1 LQHQN
6 VRNSLKNVHRSMTF
20 AKIRRPR
27 FLKTLSQSGLS
38 TQFMALGIVISALY
52 IFAALLSPLCQS
64 IGWLQSPTEFLS
76 NPINDPPSM
85 AHWFGTDVQGY
96 DVYAR
101 TLFGSQAALQVVVVA
116 TLFSLAI
123 GVPLGLFSGYLGGRL
138 DRALLFLMD
147 TIYTLPGLLLSV
159 TVAFVVGRGVLNA
172 AIALSVAYVPQYYR
186 VVRNHTV
193 SVKTELFIEAAQATG
208 ASPWR
213 VLTRYLLLNVIQSV
227 PVLFT
232 LNAADAILTLAGLGF
247 LGLGLPEEVP
257 EWGHDLRQALSGL
270 STGGIWWTA
279 LFPGLAMTLLVVGLS
294 LVGEGLNDLINP
306 LLRRNSWRQ

>member
-1 LQHQN
+1 
-6 VRNSLKNVHRSMTF
+6 MTS
-20 AKIRRPR
+20 AKLRRPR
-27 FLKTLSQSGLS
+27 FLKTLGQSGLS
-38 TQFMALGIVISALY
+38 TQFMALGIVMTALY
-52 IFAALLSPLCQS
+52 ILAAVLSP
-64 IGWLQSPTEFLS
+64 GLQSMGILQNPTEFLS
-76 NPINDPPSM
+76 NPIHDPPSA

-96 DVYAR
+96 DVFSR
-101 TLFGSQAALQVVVVA
+101 TMFGSQAALQVVVVA
-116 TLFSLAI
+116 TLFSLVI
-123 GVPLGLFSGYLGGRL
+123 GVPLGLFSGYLGGKL
-138 DRALLFLMD
+138 DRILLFLMD

-193 SVKTELFIEAAQATG
+193 SVKTELFVEAAQATG

-257 EWGHDLRQALSGL
+257 EWGHELRQALSGL

-294 LVGEGLNDLINP
+294 LIGEGLNELINP
-306 LLRRNSWRQ
+306 LLRRDSWNKN

>member
-1 LQHQN
+1 
-6 VRNSLKNVHRSMTF
+6 MTSV
-20 AKIRRPR
+20 KLRRPR
-27 FLKTLSQSGLS
+27 FLKTLGQSGLS
-38 TQFMALGIVISALY
+38 TQFMALGIVMTALY
-52 IFAALLSPLCQS
+52 ILAAVLSPGLQS
-64 IGWLQSPTEFLS
+64 IGILQNPTEFLS
-76 NPINDPPSM
+76 NPIHDPPSA

-96 DVYAR
+96 DVFSR
-101 TLFGSQAALQVVVVA
+101 TMFGSQAALQVVVVA
-116 TLFSLAI
+116 TLFSLVI
-123 GVPLGLFSGYLGGRL
+123 GVPLGLFSGYLGGKL
-138 DRALLFLMD
+138 DRVLLFLMD

-193 SVKTELFIEAAQATG
+193 SVKTELFVEAAQATG

-257 EWGHDLRQALSGL
+257 EWGHELRQALSGL

-294 LVGEGLNDLINP
+294 LIGEGLNELINP
-306 LLRRNSWRQ
+306 LLRRDSWNKN